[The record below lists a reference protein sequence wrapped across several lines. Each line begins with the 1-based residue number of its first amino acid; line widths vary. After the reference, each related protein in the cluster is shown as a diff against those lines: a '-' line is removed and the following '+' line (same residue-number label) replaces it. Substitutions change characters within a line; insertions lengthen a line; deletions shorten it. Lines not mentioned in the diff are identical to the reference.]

1 MFEKIKKFYDMGLWS
16 EAQVKDAVVKGI
28 ISAEEYKKIIGNE
41 Y

>member
-16 EAQVKDAVVKGI
+16 EAQVKDAVGKGI
-28 ISAEEYKKIIGNE
+28 ISADEYKEITGSE